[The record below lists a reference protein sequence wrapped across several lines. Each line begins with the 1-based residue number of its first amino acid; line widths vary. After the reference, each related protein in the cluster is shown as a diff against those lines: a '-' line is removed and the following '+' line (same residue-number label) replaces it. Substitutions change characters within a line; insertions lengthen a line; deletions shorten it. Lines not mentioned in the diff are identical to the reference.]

1 LGVVPWILVL
11 AGEEEDDDE
20 KRGRRRRFEW
30 RKRVGRLRRG
40 NEEGGVRGA
49 LLMV

>member
-40 NEEGGVRGA
+40 NEEGELEVHC
-49 LLMV
+49 